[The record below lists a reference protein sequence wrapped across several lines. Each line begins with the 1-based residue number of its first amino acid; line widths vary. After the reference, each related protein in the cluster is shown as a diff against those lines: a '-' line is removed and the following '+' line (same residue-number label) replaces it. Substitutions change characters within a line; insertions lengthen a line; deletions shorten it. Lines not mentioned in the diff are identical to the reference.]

1 MAKNTANWDSGYD
14 YLHLGNVVY
23 DFTDKTRLVNDL
35 VRYML
40 IRTQAMFEYSG
51 LPDTI
56 PQKFLEQYVQTSGF
70 VGIVKVKDELYA
82 MWGGLG
88 GVPDAYYQ
96 PTVLTVANPAL
107 NYSASLEIHKDCEII
122 RNDFLYEGLLP
133 LCSRYATLLA
143 ENFISIRM
151 ASINKRTQAFLRA
164 DNDRDKDAADKF
176 VKDLVDGK
184 LSAVMTTPFFDGIT
198 AQPYG
203 QNSGSSQITELTE
216 LHQYLES
223 KWFNDLGLQANYNMK
238 RESLSAAELGLNN
251 DIMLPMID
259 QMLLCRQ
266 QDLEKVNAMFGTDI
280 SVKLSSAWED
290 VQLESEYAIQEMK
303 AEAEGVQTS
312 GLDKDSDPEDEPKEG
327 DDDGRGDDSIGNT
340 E

>member
-1 MAKNTANWDSGYD
+1 MAKNTPCWDRGMD

-23 DFTDKTRLVNDL
+23 DFTDKNRLVNDL

-40 IRTQAMFEYSG
+40 IRTQAMFEYKG
-51 LPDTI
+51 LPDSI
-56 PQKFLEQYVQTSGF
+56 PQRFLEQYVQTSGF
-70 VGIVKVKDELYA
+70 AGIVKVRGELYA
-82 MWGGLG
+82 MRGGLG
-88 GVPDAYYQ
+88 GVPDVYYQ
-96 PTVLTVANPAL
+96 PTELIVANPAL
-107 NYSASLEIHKDCEII
+107 DYSASLTIGKDCEII
-122 RNDFLYEGLLP
+122 RNDFLYEGLMP

-151 ASINKRTQAFLRA
+151 ASINKRTQTFLRA
-164 DNDRDKDAADKF
+164 DNDRDKAAADKF
-176 VKDLVDGK
+176 VDDLVNGK

-203 QNSGSSQITELTE
+203 QNAGSSQITELTE

-223 KWFNDLGLQANYNMK
+223 KLFNELGLQANYNMK

-266 QDLEKVNAMFGTDI
+266 QDLEKVNSMYGTNI

-290 VQLESEYAIQEMK
+290 VQLESEYAIDEMK
-303 AEAEGVQTS
+303 AEAGDVQSS
-312 GLDKDSDPEDEPKEG
+312 GLESDTEKKEG
-327 DDDGRGDDSIGNT
+327 DDDGDNPVDNS

>member
-1 MAKNTANWDSGYD
+1 MAKNTKDWDRGQD
-14 YLHLGNVVY
+14 YLHLGNVIY
-23 DFTDKTRLVNDL
+23 DFTDKNKLVNDL

-70 VGIVKVKDELYA
+70 AGIVKVKGELYA

-88 GVPDAYYQ
+88 GVPDVYYQ

-107 NYSASLEIHKDCEII
+107 NYSASLTIHKDCEIV

-151 ASINKRTQAFLRA
+151 ASINKRTQTFLRA
-164 DNDRDKDAADKF
+164 DNDRDKMAADKF
-176 VKDLVDGK
+176 VNDLVDGK

-251 DIMLPMID
+251 DIMIPMID

-266 QDLEKVNAMFGTDI
+266 QDLERVNAMFGTDI

-290 VQLESEYAIQEMK
+290 VQLESEYAIEEMK
-303 AEAEGVQTS
+303 AEAKGVQSS
-312 GLDKDSDPEDEPKEG
+312 GLENNPDEPKEG
-327 DDDGRGDDSIGNT
+327 DEDGSNPAGNS

>member
-1 MAKNTANWDSGYD
+1 MAKNTTCWDRGMD

-23 DFTDKTRLVNDL
+23 DFTDKDKLVNDL
-35 VRYML
+35 IRYML
-40 IRTQAMFEYSG
+40 IRTQAMFEYTG
-51 LPDTI
+51 LPDSI
-56 PQKFLEQYVQTSGF
+56 PQRFLEQYVQTSGF
-70 VGIVKVKDELYA
+70 VGIVKVKGELYA

-88 GVPDAYYQ
+88 GVPDVYYQ

-107 NYSASLEIHKDCEII
+107 DYSASLTIGKDCEII
-122 RNDFLYEGLLP
+122 RNDFLYQGLMP

-151 ASINKRTQAFLRA
+151 ASINKRTQTFLRA
-164 DNDRDKDAADKF
+164 DNDRDKAAADKF
-176 VKDLVDGK
+176 VDDLVNGK

-223 KWFNDLGLQANYNMK
+223 KLFNELGLQANYNMK

-266 QDLEKVNAMFGTDI
+266 QDLEKVNSMYGTNI

-290 VQLESEYAIQEMK
+290 VQLESEYAIDQMK
-303 AEAEGVQTS
+303 AEAEVEDVQSS
-312 GLDKDSDPEDEPKEG
+312 GPEKKEG
-327 DDDGRGDDSIGNT
+327 DEDGDNPADNS

>member
-1 MAKNTANWDSGYD
+1 MAKNTANWDRGQD
-14 YLHLGNVVY
+14 YLHLGNIVY
-23 DFTDKTRLVNDL
+23 DFTDKNRLVSDI

-40 IRTQAMFEYSG
+40 IRTQAMFEYAG
-51 LPDTI
+51 LPETI
-56 PQKFLEQYVQTSGF
+56 PQKYLEAYVQSSGF
-70 VGIVKVKDELYA
+70 VGIVRVKGELYA
-82 MWGGLG
+82 MRGGLG
-88 GVPDAYYQ
+88 GVPDVYYQ

-107 NYSASLEIHKDCEII
+107 EYSASLTIGKDCEII
-122 RNDFLYEGLLP
+122 RNDFLYEGLMP

-143 ENFISIRM
+143 ENFVSIRM
-151 ASINKRTQAFLRA
+151 ASINKRTQTFLRA

-223 KWFNDLGLQANYNMK
+223 KWFNELGLQANYNMK

-266 QDLEKVNAMFGTDI
+266 QDLERVNAMFGINI
-280 SVKLSSAWED
+280 SVRLSSAWED
-290 VQLESEYAIQEMK
+290 VQLESEYAIKEMK
-303 AEAEGVQTS
+303 AEAKGVQTS
-312 GLDKDSDPEDEPKEG
+312 GQGNDPDDEPKEG
-327 DDDGRGDDSIGNT
+327 DDDGDNRPEQDD
-340 E
+340 

>member
-1 MAKNTANWDSGYD
+1 MAKNTPRWDYGND
-14 YLHLGNVVY
+14 WLHLGNVVY
-23 DFTDKTRLVNDL
+23 DFTDKTKLVNDL
-35 VRYML
+35 VRYMF
-40 IRTQAMFEYSG
+40 IRTQAMFEYTG
-51 LPDTI
+51 LPETI
-56 PQKFLEQYVQTSGF
+56 PQKFLEAYVQSSGF
-70 VGIVKVKDELYA
+70 VGIVKVKGELYA
-82 MWGGLG
+82 MRGGLG
-88 GVPDAYYQ
+88 GVPDVYYQ

-107 NYSASLEIHKDCEII
+107 EYSASLTIGKDCEII
-122 RNDFLYEGLLP
+122 RNDFLFEGLKP

-151 ASINKRTQAFLRA
+151 ASINKRIQTFLRA
-164 DNDRDKDAADKF
+164 DNDRDKQAADKF
-176 VKDLVDGK
+176 VTDLVDGK

-223 KWFNDLGLQANYNMK
+223 KLFNELGLQANYNMK

-266 QDLEKVNAMFGTDI
+266 QDLEKVNSMYGTNI

-290 VQLESEYAIQEMK
+290 VQLESEYAIDEMK
-303 AEAEGVQTS
+303 AEAEDVQSS
-312 GLDKDSDPEDEPKEG
+312 GQESDSEKKEG
-327 DDDGRGDDSIGNT
+327 EDDGDNPADNS

>member
-1 MAKNTANWDSGYD
+1 MAKNTANWDRGND

-23 DFTDKTRLVNDL
+23 NFEDKTKLVNDL

-51 LPDTI
+51 LPDSI
-56 PQKFLEQYVQTSGF
+56 PQKFLEQFVQTSGF
-70 VGIVKVKDELYA
+70 VGIVKVKGELYA

-88 GVPDAYYQ
+88 GVPDVYYQ

-151 ASINKRTQAFLRA
+151 ASINKRTQTFLRA
-164 DNDRDKDAADKF
+164 DNDRDKQAADKF
-176 VKDLVDGK
+176 VKDLTDGK
-184 LSAVMTTPFFDGIT
+184 LSAVMSTPFFEGIT

-303 AEAEGVQTS
+303 SEAEGVQTS
-312 GLDKDSDPEDEPKEG
+312 GLNDDSDPEDEPKEG
-327 DDDGRGDDSIGNT
+327 DDDGDNRPEQDD
-340 E
+340 

>member
-1 MAKNTANWDSGYD
+1 M
-14 YLHLGNVVY
+14 
-23 DFTDKTRLVNDL
+23 
-35 VRYML
+35 
-40 IRTQAMFEYSG
+40 
-51 LPDTI
+51 
-56 PQKFLEQYVQTSGF
+56 
-70 VGIVKVKDELYA
+70 
-82 MWGGLG
+82 
-88 GVPDAYYQ
+88 
-96 PTVLTVANPAL
+96 
-107 NYSASLEIHKDCEII
+107 
-122 RNDFLYEGLLP
+122 P

-151 ASINKRTQAFLRA
+151 ASINKRTQTFLRA
-164 DNDRDKDAADKF
+164 DNDRDKAAADKF
-176 VKDLVDGK
+176 VDDLVNGK

-223 KWFNDLGLQANYNMK
+223 KLFNELGLQANYNMK

-266 QDLEKVNAMFGTDI
+266 QDLEKVNSMYGTNI

-290 VQLESEYAIQEMK
+290 VQLESEYAIDEMK
-303 AEAEGVQTS
+303 AEAEVEDVQSS
-312 GLDKDSDPEDEPKEG
+312 GPEKKEG
-327 DDDGRGDDSIGNT
+327 DEDGDNSADNS

>member
-1 MAKNTANWDSGYD
+1 
-14 YLHLGNVVY
+14 
-23 DFTDKTRLVNDL
+23 
-35 VRYML
+35 
-40 IRTQAMFEYSG
+40 
-51 LPDTI
+51 
-56 PQKFLEQYVQTSGF
+56 
-70 VGIVKVKDELYA
+70 

-88 GVPDAYYQ
+88 GVPDVYYQ

-107 NYSASLEIHKDCEII
+107 EYSASLTIGKDCEII
-122 RNDFLYEGLLP
+122 RNDFLYEGLMP

-143 ENFISIRM
+143 ENFISI
-151 ASINKRTQAFLRA
+151 NKRTQTFLRA
-164 DNDRDKDAADKF
+164 DNDRDKAAADKF
-176 VKDLVDGK
+176 VDDLVAGK

-203 QNSGSSQITELTE
+203 QNSGSPQITELTE

-223 KWFNDLGLQANYNMK
+223 KWFNELGLQANYNMK

-266 QDLEKVNAMFGTDI
+266 QDLEKVNAMYGTDI

-290 VQLESEYAIQEMK
+290 VQLESEYAIKEMQT
-303 AEAEGVQTS
+303 EAEGVQTS
-312 GLDKDSDPEDEPKEG
+312 GQENEPDDEPKEG
-327 DDDGRGDDSIGNT
+327 DDDGDNQPKQDD
-340 E
+340 

>member
-1 MAKNTANWDSGYD
+1 MAKNTANWDYGYD
-14 YLHLGNVVY
+14 WLHLGNVVY
-23 DFTDKTRLVNDL
+23 DFTDKNKLVNDL

-40 IRTQAMFEYSG
+40 IRTQAMFEYTG

-56 PQKFLEQYVQTSGF
+56 PQRFLESYVQTSGF
-70 VGIVKVKDELYA
+70 AGIVKVKGDLYA

-88 GVPDAYYQ
+88 GVPDVYYQ

-107 NYSASLEIHKDCEII
+107 DYSASLEIGKDCELI
-122 RNDFLYEGLLP
+122 RNDFLFEGLLP

-151 ASINKRTQAFLRA
+151 ASINKRTQTFLRA
-164 DNDRDKDAADKF
+164 DNDRDKQAADKF
-176 VKDLVDGK
+176 VNDLVAGK

-238 RESLSAAELGLNN
+238 REALSAAELGLNN

-303 AEAEGVQTS
+303 SEAEGVQTS
-312 GLDKDSDPEDEPKEG
+312 GQEPKEG
-327 DDDGRGDDSIGNT
+327 DDDGTGYNNPEQDD
-340 E
+340 

>member
-1 MAKNTANWDSGYD
+1 M
-14 YLHLGNVVY
+14 
-23 DFTDKTRLVNDL
+23 
-35 VRYML
+35 
-40 IRTQAMFEYSG
+40 
-51 LPDTI
+51 
-56 PQKFLEQYVQTSGF
+56 
-70 VGIVKVKDELYA
+70 
-82 MWGGLG
+82 
-88 GVPDAYYQ
+88 
-96 PTVLTVANPAL
+96 
-107 NYSASLEIHKDCEII
+107 
-122 RNDFLYEGLLP
+122 P

-151 ASINKRTQAFLRA
+151 ASINKRTQTFLRA
-164 DNDRDKDAADKF
+164 DNDRDKAAADKF
-176 VKDLVDGK
+176 VDDLVSGK

-223 KWFNDLGLQANYNMK
+223 KLFNELGLQANYNMK

-266 QDLEKVNAMFGTDI
+266 QDLEKVNSMYGTNI

-290 VQLESEYAIQEMK
+290 VQLESEYAIDEMK
-303 AEAEGVQTS
+303 AEAGDVQSS
-312 GLDKDSDPEDEPKEG
+312 GQESDSEEKEG
-327 DDDGRGDDSIGNT
+327 DEDGDDPADNS

>member
-1 MAKNTANWDSGYD
+1 MAKNTSCWDYGND
-14 YLHLGNVVY
+14 WLHLGNVVY
-23 DFTDKTRLVNDL
+23 DFTDKTKLINDL

-40 IRTQAMFEYSG
+40 IRTQAMFEYTG
-51 LPDTI
+51 LPETI
-56 PQKFLEQYVQTSGF
+56 PQKFLEAYVQSSGF
-70 VGIVKVKDELYA
+70 AGIVKVKGELYA
-82 MWGGLG
+82 MCGGLG
-88 GVPDAYYQ
+88 GVPDVYYQ

-107 NYSASLEIHKDCEII
+107 EYSASLTIGKDCEII
-122 RNDFLYEGLLP
+122 HNDFLFEGLKP

-151 ASINKRTQAFLRA
+151 ASINKRTQTFLRA
-164 DNDRDKDAADKF
+164 DNDRDKVAADKF
-176 VKDLVDGK
+176 VNDLVDGK

-266 QDLEKVNAMFGTDI
+266 QDLEKVNDMYGTNI

-290 VQLESEYAIQEMK
+290 VQLESEYAIEEMK
-303 AEAEGVQTS
+303 AEADGVQTS
-312 GLDKDSDPEDEPKEG
+312 GQKEG
-327 DDDGRGDDSIGNT
+327 DDYGDNQSEQDD
-340 E
+340 

>member
-1 MAKNTANWDSGYD
+1 MAKNTQPWNKADF
-14 YLHLGNVVY
+14 LHLGNATY
-23 DFTDKTRLVNDL
+23 DFENKDQLISDL

-40 IRTQAMFEYSG
+40 IRTQAMFEYTN

-56 PQKFLEQYVQTSGF
+56 PQKYLEQYIQTAGF
-70 VGIVKVKDELYA
+70 SGIVKVKGELYA

-88 GVPDAYYQ
+88 GVPDVYYN

-107 NYSASLEIHKDCEII
+107 NYSASLEIGKDCAII
-122 RNDFLYEGLLP
+122 RNDFLYEGLMP
-133 LCSRYATLLA
+133 LCSRYATLIA

-151 ASINKRTQAFLRA
+151 AIINKRTQMFLTAATDA
-164 DNDRDKDAADKF
+164 DKLAADKF
-176 VKDLVDGK
+176 IDDLAKGK
-184 LSAVMTTPFFDGIT
+184 LSAVASSPFFDGIQS
-198 AQPYG
+198 QPYG
-203 QNSGSSQITELTE
+203 QNSGSSTVTELTE
-216 LHQYLES
+216 IHQYLES

-259 QMLLCRQ
+259 QMLLCRENDIKQ
-266 QDLEKVNAMFGTDI
+266 VNELFGTDI

-290 VQLESEYAIQEMK
+290 VQLESQYAIDEMK
-303 AEAEGVQTS
+303 AGAKQEQVQS
-312 GLDKDSDPEDEPKEG
+312 NGLENESKEG
-327 DDDGRGDDSIGNT
+327 DEGEDNSADNT

>member
-1 MAKNTANWDSGYD
+1 M
-14 YLHLGNVVY
+14 
-23 DFTDKTRLVNDL
+23 
-35 VRYML
+35 
-40 IRTQAMFEYSG
+40 
-51 LPDTI
+51 
-56 PQKFLEQYVQTSGF
+56 
-70 VGIVKVKDELYA
+70 
-82 MWGGLG
+82 
-88 GVPDAYYQ
+88 
-96 PTVLTVANPAL
+96 
-107 NYSASLEIHKDCEII
+107 
-122 RNDFLYEGLLP
+122 P

-151 ASINKRTQAFLRA
+151 ASINKRTQTFLRA
-164 DNDRDKDAADKF
+164 DNDRDKAAADKF
-176 VKDLVDGK
+176 VDDLVNGK

-223 KWFNDLGLQANYNMK
+223 KLFNELGLQANYNMK

-266 QDLEKVNAMFGTDI
+266 QDLEKVNSMYGTNI

-290 VQLESEYAIQEMK
+290 VQLESEYAIDEMK
-303 AEAEGVQTS
+303 AEAEDVQSS
-312 GLDKDSDPEDEPKEG
+312 GLKSDTEKKEG
-327 DDDGRGDDSIGNT
+327 EDDGDNPVDNA

>member
-1 MAKNTANWDSGYD
+1 M
-14 YLHLGNVVY
+14 
-23 DFTDKTRLVNDL
+23 
-35 VRYML
+35 
-40 IRTQAMFEYSG
+40 
-51 LPDTI
+51 
-56 PQKFLEQYVQTSGF
+56 
-70 VGIVKVKDELYA
+70 
-82 MWGGLG
+82 
-88 GVPDAYYQ
+88 
-96 PTVLTVANPAL
+96 
-107 NYSASLEIHKDCEII
+107 
-122 RNDFLYEGLLP
+122 P

-151 ASINKRTQAFLRA
+151 ASINKRTQTFLRA
-164 DNDRDKDAADKF
+164 DNDRDKAAADKF
-176 VKDLVDGK
+176 VDDLVNGK

-223 KWFNDLGLQANYNMK
+223 KLFNELGLQANYNMK

-266 QDLEKVNAMFGTDI
+266 QDLEKVNSMYGTNI

-290 VQLESEYAIQEMK
+290 VQLESEYAIDQMK
-303 AEAEGVQTS
+303 AEAEDVQSS
-312 GLDKDSDPEDEPKEG
+312 GPEMKEG
-327 DDDGRGDDSIGNT
+327 DDDGDNPADNS

>member
-1 MAKNTANWDSGYD
+1 MAKNIPSWDYGID

-23 DFTDKTRLVNDL
+23 DFTDKTRLINDL

-40 IRTQAMFEYSG
+40 IRTQAMFEYTG
-51 LPDTI
+51 LPETI
-56 PQKFLEQYVQTSGF
+56 PQKFLEGYIQSAGF
-70 VGIVKVKDELYA
+70 SGIVEVRGELYA

-88 GVPDAYYQ
+88 GVPNVYYQ

-107 NYSASLEIHKDCEII
+107 NYDASLEIGKDCEII
-122 RNDFLYEGLLP
+122 QNDFLFEGLKP

-151 ASINKRTQAFLRA
+151 ASINKRTQTFLRA
-164 DNDRDKDAADKF
+164 DNDRDKKAADKF
-176 VKDLVDGK
+176 VDDLVSGK

-266 QDLEKVNAMFGTDI
+266 QGLEKVNSMFGTNI

-290 VQLESEYAIQEMK
+290 VQLESEYAIEEMK

-312 GLDKDSDPEDEPKEG
+312 GLENDADNPDESKEG
-327 DDDGRGDDSIGNT
+327 DDGGDSRPEQDD
-340 E
+340 

>member
-1 MAKNTANWDSGYD
+1 MAKNTANWDRGQD
-14 YLHLGNVVY
+14 YLHLGNIVY
-23 DFTDKTRLVNDL
+23 DFTDKNRLVSDI

-40 IRTQAMFEYSG
+40 IRTQAMFEYEG
-51 LPDTI
+51 LPETI
-56 PQKFLEQYVQTSGF
+56 PQKYLEAYVQSSGF
-70 VGIVKVKDELYA
+70 VGIVRVKGELYA
-82 MWGGLG
+82 MRGGLG
-88 GVPDAYYQ
+88 GVPDVYYQ

-107 NYSASLEIHKDCEII
+107 EYSASLTIGKDCEII
-122 RNDFLYEGLLP
+122 RNDFLYEGLMP

-143 ENFISIRM
+143 ENFVSIRM
-151 ASINKRTQAFLRA
+151 ASINKRTQTFLRA

-223 KWFNDLGLQANYNMK
+223 KWFNELGLQANYNMK

-266 QDLEKVNAMFGTDI
+266 QDLERVNAMFGINI
-280 SVKLSSAWED
+280 SVRLSSAWED
-290 VQLESEYAIQEMK
+290 VQLESEYAIKEMK
-303 AEAEGVQTS
+303 AEAKGVQTS
-312 GLDKDSDPEDEPKEG
+312 GQGNDPDEPKEG
-327 DDDGRGDDSIGNT
+327 DDDGDNRPEQDD
-340 E
+340 

>member
-1 MAKNTANWDSGYD
+1 M
-14 YLHLGNVVY
+14 
-23 DFTDKTRLVNDL
+23 
-35 VRYML
+35 
-40 IRTQAMFEYSG
+40 
-51 LPDTI
+51 
-56 PQKFLEQYVQTSGF
+56 
-70 VGIVKVKDELYA
+70 
-82 MWGGLG
+82 
-88 GVPDAYYQ
+88 
-96 PTVLTVANPAL
+96 
-107 NYSASLEIHKDCEII
+107 
-122 RNDFLYEGLLP
+122 P

-151 ASINKRTQAFLRA
+151 ASINKRTQTFLRA
-164 DNDRDKDAADKF
+164 DNDRDKAAADKF
-176 VKDLVDGK
+176 VDDLVNGK

-223 KWFNDLGLQANYNMK
+223 KLFNELGLQANYNMK

-266 QDLEKVNAMFGTDI
+266 QDLEKVNSMYGTNI

-290 VQLESEYAIQEMK
+290 VQLESEYAIDEMK
-303 AEAEGVQTS
+303 AEAEDVQSS
-312 GLDKDSDPEDEPKEG
+312 GLESDAEKKEG
-327 DDDGRGDDSIGNT
+327 EDDGDNPADNS

>member
-1 MAKNTANWDSGYD
+1 MAKNTPCWDRTMD

-23 DFTDKTRLVNDL
+23 DFTDKNRLVGDL

-40 IRTQAMFEYSG
+40 IRTQAMFEYNG
-51 LPDTI
+51 LPESI
-56 PQKFLEQYVQTSGF
+56 PQKFIEQYVQTSGF
-70 VGIVKVKDELYA
+70 VGIVKVKGELYA
-82 MWGGLG
+82 MCGGLG
-88 GVPDAYYQ
+88 GVPDVYYQ

-107 NYSASLEIHKDCEII
+107 EYSASLVIGKDCEII
-122 RNDFLYEGLLP
+122 RNDFLYEGLMP

-151 ASINKRTQAFLRA
+151 ASINKRTQTFLRA
-164 DNDRDKDAADKF
+164 DNDRDKVAADKF
-176 VKDLVDGK
+176 VQDLVDGK

-203 QNSGSSQITELTE
+203 QNAGSSQITELTE

-238 RESLSAAELGLNN
+238 REALSAAELGLNN

-266 QDLEKVNAMFGTDI
+266 QDLEKVNAMYGTNI

-290 VQLESEYAIQEMK
+290 VQLESEYAIEEMK
-303 AEAEGVQTS
+303 AEADGVQTS
-312 GLDKDSDPEDEPKEG
+312 GQETEPDDESKEG
-327 DDDGRGDDSIGNT
+327 DDDGDNQSEQDD
-340 E
+340 

>member
-1 MAKNTANWDSGYD
+1 MAKNTPCWDRGMD

-23 DFTDKTRLVNDL
+23 DFTDKDKLVNDL
-35 VRYML
+35 IRYML
-40 IRTQAMFEYSG
+40 IRTQAMFEYTG
-51 LPDTI
+51 LPDSI
-56 PQKFLEQYVQTSGF
+56 PQRFLEQYVQTSGF
-70 VGIVKVKDELYA
+70 VGIVKVKGELYA

-88 GVPDAYYQ
+88 GVPDVYYQ

-107 NYSASLEIHKDCEII
+107 DYSASLTIGKDCEII
-122 RNDFLYEGLLP
+122 RNDFLYQGLMP

-151 ASINKRTQAFLRA
+151 ASINKRTQTFLRA
-164 DNDRDKDAADKF
+164 DNDRDKAAADKF
-176 VKDLVDGK
+176 VDDLVNGK

-223 KWFNDLGLQANYNMK
+223 KLFNELGLQANYNMK

-266 QDLEKVNAMFGTDI
+266 QDLEKVNSMYGTNI

-290 VQLESEYAIQEMK
+290 VQLESEYAIDQMK
-303 AEAEGVQTS
+303 AEAEAEGVQSS
-312 GLDKDSDPEDEPKEG
+312 GQEKKEG
-327 DDDGRGDDSIGNT
+327 DEDGDNPADNS

>member
-1 MAKNTANWDSGYD
+1 MAKNIKDWDRGQD
-14 YLHLGNVVY
+14 YLHLGNVIY
-23 DFTDKTRLVNDL
+23 DFTDKNKLVNDL

-56 PQKFLEQYVQTSGF
+56 PQKFIEQYVQTSGF
-70 VGIVKVKDELYA
+70 AGIVKVKGELYA

-88 GVPDAYYQ
+88 GVPDVYYQ

-107 NYSASLEIHKDCEII
+107 NYSASLTIHKDCEII

-151 ASINKRTQAFLRA
+151 ASINKRTQTFLRA
-164 DNDRDKDAADKF
+164 DNDRDKTAADKF
-176 VKDLVDGK
+176 VNDLVEGK

-266 QDLEKVNAMFGTDI
+266 QDLERVNAMFGTDI

-290 VQLESEYAIQEMK
+290 VQLESEYAIDEMK
-303 AEAEGVQTS
+303 AEAEGVQTT
-312 GLDKDSDPEDEPKEG
+312 GLENETDNPDEPKEG
-327 DDDGRGDDSIGNT
+327 DDDGDNRPEQDD
-340 E
+340 

>member
-1 MAKNTANWDSGYD
+1 MAKNAPCWDYGND
-14 YLHLGNVVY
+14 WLHLGNVVY
-23 DFTDKTRLVNDL
+23 DFTDKTRLINDI

-40 IRTQAMFEYSG
+40 IRTQAMFEYTG
-51 LPDTI
+51 LPETI
-56 PQKFLEQYVQTSGF
+56 PQKFLEAYVQSSGF
-70 VGIVKVKDELYA
+70 AGIVKVRGELYA

-88 GVPDAYYQ
+88 GVPDVYYQ

-107 NYSASLEIHKDCEII
+107 HYDGSLEIGKDCEII
-122 RNDFLYEGLLP
+122 RNDFLFEGLKP

-151 ASINKRTQAFLRA
+151 ASINKRTQTFLRA

-223 KWFNDLGLQANYNMK
+223 KWFNELGLQANYNMK

-266 QDLEKVNAMFGTDI
+266 QDLEKVNAMYGTNI

-290 VQLESEYAIQEMK
+290 VQLESEYAINEMK

-312 GLDKDSDPEDEPKEG
+312 GQEIEPDDELKEG
-327 DDDGRGDDSIGNT
+327 DDDGDNQSEQDD
-340 E
+340 

>member
-1 MAKNTANWDSGYD
+1 MAKNTSCWDYGND
-14 YLHLGNVVY
+14 WLHLGNVVY
-23 DFTDKTRLVNDL
+23 DFTDKTKLINDL

-40 IRTQAMFEYSG
+40 IRTQAMFEYTG
-51 LPDTI
+51 LPETI
-56 PQKFLEQYVQTSGF
+56 PQKFLEAYVQSSGF

-82 MWGGLG
+82 MCGGLG
-88 GVPDAYYQ
+88 GVPDVYYQ

-107 NYSASLEIHKDCEII
+107 EYSASLTIGKDCEII
-122 RNDFLYEGLLP
+122 RNDFLFEGLKP

-151 ASINKRTQAFLRA
+151 ASINKRTQTFLRA
-164 DNDRDKDAADKF
+164 DNDRDKVAADKF
-176 VKDLVDGK
+176 VDDLVAGK

-216 LHQYLES
+216 LHQYIES

-266 QDLEKVNAMFGTDI
+266 QDLEKVNDMYGTNI

-290 VQLESEYAIQEMK
+290 VQLESEYAIEEMK
-303 AEAEGVQTS
+303 AEADGVQTS
-312 GLDKDSDPEDEPKEG
+312 GQKEG
-327 DDDGRGDDSIGNT
+327 DDYGDNQSEQDD
-340 E
+340 

>member
-1 MAKNTANWDSGYD
+1 MAKNTPYWDYGND

-23 DFTDKTRLVNDL
+23 DFTDKTKLVNDL

-40 IRTQAMFEYSG
+40 IRTQAMFEYTG
-51 LPDTI
+51 LPETI
-56 PQKFLEQYVQTSGF
+56 PQKFLEAYIQTSGF
-70 VGIVKVKDELYA
+70 SGIVKVRGELYA

-88 GVPDAYYQ
+88 GVPDVYYQ

-107 NYSASLEIHKDCEII
+107 NYSAELEIGKDCEII
-122 RNDFLYEGLLP
+122 RNDFLFEGLLP

-151 ASINKRTQAFLRA
+151 ASINKRTQTFLRA
-164 DNDRDKDAADKF
+164 DNDRDKQAADKF
-176 VKDLVDGK
+176 VSDLVAGK

-266 QDLEKVNAMFGTDI
+266 QDLEKVNAMFGTNI
-280 SVKLSSAWED
+280 SAKLSSAWED
-290 VQLESEYAIQEMK
+290 VQLESEYAIEEMK

-312 GLDKDSDPEDEPKEG
+312 GQDDDDELKEG
-327 DDDGRGDDSIGNT
+327 DDDGTGDDNS
-340 E
+340 EQDD

>member
-1 MAKNTANWDSGYD
+1 MAKNVQSWSPVDNF
-14 YLHLGNVVY
+14 LQLGNCVY
-23 DFTDKTRLVNDL
+23 DFSDKSRLVSDL
-35 VRYML
+35 VQYML
-40 IRTQAMFEYSG
+40 IRTQAMFEYDG

-56 PQKFLEQYVQTSGF
+56 PQKYLEYYVQSTGF
-70 VGIVKVKDELYA
+70 VGIVKRNGDLYD
-82 MWGGLG
+82 MVGGLG
-88 GVPDAYYQ
+88 GIPDVYYQ

-107 NYSASLEIHKDCEII
+107 NWSAALNIGKDCEII
-122 RNDFLYEGLLP
+122 RNDFMFKGLKP

-143 ENFISIRM
+143 ENFVSIRM
-151 ASINKRTQAFLRA
+151 ATINKRIQSFIRA
-164 DNDRDKDAADKF
+164 DNDKDKLAADKF
-176 VKDLVDGK
+176 ISDLENGK

-198 AQPYG
+198 SQPYG
-203 QNSGSSQITELTE
+203 QNSGSSQVTELTE

-266 QDLEKVNAMFGTDI
+266 QDLEKVNAMYGTNI

-290 VQLESEYAIQEMK
+290 VQLESEYAIEQMK
-303 AEAEGVQTS
+303 AEAEQVQLT
-312 GLDKDSDPEDEPKEG
+312 GQEIDPESKEG
-327 DDDGRGDDSIGNT
+327 DGDGSNPTEQDD
-340 E
+340 

>member
-1 MAKNTANWDSGYD
+1 MAKNTTCWDRGMD

-23 DFTDKTRLVNDL
+23 DFTDKNRLVSDL

-40 IRTQAMFEYSG
+40 IRTQAIFEYTG
-51 LPDTI
+51 LPESI

-70 VGIVKVKDELYA
+70 VGIVKVNGELYA
-82 MWGGLG
+82 MCGGLG
-88 GVPDAYYQ
+88 GVPDVYYQ

-107 NYSASLEIHKDCEII
+107 EYSASLTIGKDCEII
-122 RNDFLYEGLLP
+122 RNDFLFEGLKP

-151 ASINKRTQAFLRA
+151 ASINKRIQTLLRA
-164 DNDRDKDAADKF
+164 DNDRDKQAADKF
-176 VKDLVDGK
+176 VTDIVDGK
-184 LSAVMTTPFFDGIT
+184 LSAVMTTPFFEGIT

-203 QNSGSSQITELTE
+203 QNAGSSQITELTE

-266 QDLEKVNAMFGTDI
+266 QDLERVNDMYGTNI

-290 VQLESEYAIQEMK
+290 VQLESEYAIEEMK
-303 AEAEGVQTS
+303 AEADGVQTS
-312 GLDKDSDPEDEPKEG
+312 GQETDPEKKVG
-327 DDDGRGDDSIGNT
+327 DDDGDNQSKQDD
-340 E
+340 

>member
-1 MAKNTANWDSGYD
+1 MAKNTQCWDRGAD

-23 DFTDKTRLVNDL
+23 DFTDKNRLVNDL

-40 IRTQAMFEYSG
+40 IRTQAMFEYTG
-51 LPDTI
+51 LPDSI
-56 PQKFLEQYVQTSGF
+56 PQRFLEQYVQTSGF
-70 VGIVKVKDELYA
+70 VGIVKVKGELYA

-88 GVPDAYYQ
+88 GVPDVYYQ

-107 NYSASLEIHKDCEII
+107 EYSASLTIGEECEII
-122 RNDFLYEGLLP
+122 RNDFLYEGLMP

-151 ASINKRTQAFLRA
+151 ASINKRTQTFLRA
-164 DNDRDKDAADKF
+164 DNDRDKAAADKF
-176 VKDLVDGK
+176 VDDLVNGK

-198 AQPYG
+198 AQSYG
-203 QNSGSSQITELTE
+203 QHSGSSQITELTE

-223 KWFNDLGLQANYNMK
+223 KLFNELGLQANYNMK

-266 QDLEKVNAMFGTDI
+266 QDIEKVNAMYGTNI

-290 VQLESEYAIQEMK
+290 VQLESEYAIDEMK
-303 AEAEGVQTS
+303 AESVDVQSS
-312 GLDKDSDPEDEPKEG
+312 GQENESDETKEG
-327 DDDGRGDDSIGNT
+327 DDDGDNQSEQDD
-340 E
+340 

>member
-1 MAKNTANWDSGYD
+1 MAKNTPCWNYGNDW
-14 YLHLGNVVY
+14 LHLGTVVY
-23 DFTDKTRLVNDL
+23 DFTDKTKLVNDL

-40 IRTQAMFEYSG
+40 IRTQAMFEYTG
-51 LPDTI
+51 LPETI
-56 PQKFLEQYVQTSGF
+56 PQKFLEAYVQSSGF
-70 VGIVKVKDELYA
+70 VGIVKVKGELYA

-88 GVPDAYYQ
+88 GVPDVYYQ

-107 NYSASLEIHKDCEII
+107 DYSASLEIHKECEII
-122 RNDFLYEGLLP
+122 RNDFLYEGLMP

-151 ASINKRTQAFLRA
+151 ASINKRIQTFLRA
-164 DNDRDKDAADKF
+164 DNDRDKAAADKF
-176 VKDLVDGK
+176 VDDLVNGK

-223 KWFNDLGLQANYNMK
+223 KLFNELGLQANYNMK

-266 QDLEKVNAMFGTDI
+266 QDLEKVNSMYGTNI

-290 VQLESEYAIQEMK
+290 VQLESEYAIDEMK
-303 AEAEGVQTS
+303 AEAGDVQSS
-312 GLDKDSDPEDEPKEG
+312 GQESDSEEKEG
-327 DDDGRGDDSIGNT
+327 EDDGDNPADNS

>member
-1 MAKNTANWDSGYD
+1 MAKNTKDWDRGYD
-14 YLHLGNVVY
+14 YLHLGDVIY
-23 DFTDKTRLVNDL
+23 DFTDKKQLVNDL

-56 PQKFLEQYVQTSGF
+56 PQKFIEQYVQTSGF
-70 VGIVKVKDELYA
+70 TGIVKVEGELYA

-88 GVPDAYYQ
+88 GVPDVYYQ

-107 NYSASLEIHKDCEII
+107 NYSASLTIHKDCEII

-151 ASINKRTQAFLRA
+151 ASINKRTQTFLRA
-164 DNDRDKDAADKF
+164 DNDRDKTAADKF
-176 VKDLVDGK
+176 VNDLVDGK

-266 QDLEKVNAMFGTDI
+266 QDVERVNAMFGTDI

-290 VQLESEYAIQEMK
+290 VQLESEYAIDEMK

-312 GLDKDSDPEDEPKEG
+312 GLENAPNDESKEG
-327 DDDGRGDDSIGNT
+327 DDDGDNRPEQDD
-340 E
+340 

>member
-1 MAKNTANWDSGYD
+1 MAKNTSCWDYGND
-14 YLHLGNVVY
+14 WLHLGNVVY
-23 DFTDKTRLVNDL
+23 DFTDKTKLINDL

-40 IRTQAMFEYSG
+40 IRTQAMFEYTG
-51 LPDTI
+51 LPETI
-56 PQKFLEQYVQTSGF
+56 PQKFLEAYVQSSGF
-70 VGIVKVKDELYA
+70 VGIVKVKGDLYA
-82 MWGGLG
+82 MCGGLG
-88 GVPDAYYQ
+88 GVPDVYYQ

-107 NYSASLEIHKDCEII
+107 EYSASLTIGKDCEII
-122 RNDFLYEGLLP
+122 RNDFLFEGLKP

-151 ASINKRTQAFLRA
+151 ASINKRIQTFLRA
-164 DNDRDKDAADKF
+164 DNDRDKQAADKF
-176 VKDLVDGK
+176 VNDLVDGK
-184 LSAVMTTPFFDGIT
+184 LSAVMTTPFFEGIT

-266 QDLEKVNAMFGTDI
+266 QDLEKVNDMYGTNI

-290 VQLESEYAIQEMK
+290 VQLESEYAIEEMK
-303 AEAEGVQTS
+303 AESDGVQTS
-312 GLDKDSDPEDEPKEG
+312 GQKEG
-327 DDDGRGDDSIGNT
+327 DDDGDNQSEQDD
-340 E
+340 